1 MNHNHH
7 QKIKKMIRHKHFI
20 VILFFLNCF
29 AGGYIEK
36 GGHIDT
42 LFLIPSATNVYKKDY
57 YILCLDQEKYNQF
70 QQKESKESQE
80 NFDITQFINYIPNTE
95 YKGGCE
101 QYGEVSQF
109 YLFHLF
115 PTSGSLDPEYA
126 ISLSVQKLE
135 GDTMINIRGW
145 HETHYYS
152 ILGQVRVFKI
162 KGDVIKFNIINPPDK
177 NETKN

>member
-1 MNHNHH
+1 MKATK
-7 QKIKKMIRHKHFI
+7 KIIIIYFI
-20 VILFFLNCF
+20 ILLFLNCF

-36 GGHIDT
+36 GGHIDSI
-42 LFLIPSATNVYKKDY
+42 FLTPSATNIYINQYFIVCLDKEKYKKE
-57 YILCLDQEKYNQF
+57 Q
-70 QQKESKESQE
+70 SE
-80 NFDITQFINYIPNTE
+80 NLDITKFITYIPVDK

-126 ISLSVQKLE
+126 ITLAVQKLE
-135 GDTMINIRGW
+135 GDTMVNIRAW

-152 ILGQVRVFKI
+152 ILGQVRVFKV
-162 KGDVIKFNIINPPDK
+162 KGDVIKFQLPENYEK
-177 NETKN
+177 HTKN